1 MALKTIVNEQLQYL
15 KQLLPLR
22 RAPFATFFH
31 PDEDQ
36 IEGSISSMP
45 SISIEGTLI
54 SMMILNVFN

>member
-1 MALKTIVNEQLQYL
+1 L

-22 RAPFATFFH
+22 EAPFAIFFH

-45 SISIEGTLI
+45 STSIEGTLI